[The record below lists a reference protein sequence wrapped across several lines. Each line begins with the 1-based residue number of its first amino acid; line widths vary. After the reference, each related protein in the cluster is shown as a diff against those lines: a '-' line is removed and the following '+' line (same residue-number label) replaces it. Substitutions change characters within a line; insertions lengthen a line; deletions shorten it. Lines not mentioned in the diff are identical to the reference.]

1 MVEYMTASHLFVK
14 TLAILIVVTQTVSFS
29 FKSTQVRN
37 TCCAFKRFN
46 GPSVLFSTESDVE
59 SDQKDI
65 NRRSFTR
72 NAIFSTLIA
81 ANVINSSD
89 PAIAASEFET
99 YVDKN
104 CGFQI
109 SVPVGWEKTTQ
120 EISDRRRIEFWFDP
134 SSFKDD
140 DKTLIFIAYTPVRD
154 DYTSLGSF
162 GSVQQMA
169 AMTILPKGNL
179 AGANEGLKSEM
190 ISADSKKNAYIFDY
204 TVQPTPNEINRHF
217 RTIFFLAQG
226 ATGGAGAQ
234 LVTITAQCPETK
246 YSDVKKTFEEVIN
259 SFGKPS

>member
-1 MVEYMTASHLFVK
+1 MTASHLFVK

-234 LVTITAQCPETK
+234 LVTITAQCPEIDYT
-246 YSDVKKTFEEVIN
+246 VQPTPNEIN
-259 SFGKPS
+259 VSCCRALRGSRW